1 MEVASPNSF
10 HMLHVFSTML
20 LAIFTPMSQRV
31 KRPFIPSSHL
41 SKGWRAVF
49 LTERVGA
56 LLRNISR
63 YSVLSLSSCEYT
75 NLSEIW
81 SSFKLPLQRFY
92 LGCRLPDCVQSQ
104 LKVEPTFRI
113 TSWGNRRRV
122 TNAPLQVSILKTCL
136 SSGNTVST
144 QRWI

>member
-1 MEVASPNSF
+1 
-10 HMLHVFSTML
+10 MLHVFSTMP

-41 SKGWRAVF
+41 SKGWRSVF

-63 YSVLSLSSCEYT
+63 YSVLSLSSCEYA

-81 SSFKLPLQRFY
+81 SSFKLLVQGFY
-92 LGCRLPDCVQSQ
+92 LGCRLPGYVPSQ
-104 LKVEPTFRI
+104 LKVEPIYRI
-113 TSWGNRRRV
+113 TRSKSVN
-122 TNAPLQVSILKTCL
+122 QVMF
-136 SSGNTVST
+136 SSLPQSVKISLE
-144 QRWI
+144 